1 MYALV
6 RNYSGAG
13 AKELF
18 DLLDERKSDVETS
31 LRTVAGFVA
40 YTLIRTN
47 DGGVSVTVCQDQ
59 GGTDQSTQAVREWIK
74 ANATG
79 LNTDPPTV
87 SKGTVILHLTSP

>member
-18 DLLDERKSDVETS
+18 DLLDELKSDVETR
-31 LRTVAGFVA
+31 LRAVAGFVA

-47 DGGVSVTVCQDQ
+47 DGGVSVRVCQDQ
-59 GGTDQSTQAVREWIK
+59 DGTDESSQLVRDWIQ
-74 ANATG
+74 ANAAD
-79 LNTDPPTV
+79 LNANPPTV
-87 SKGTVILHLTSP
+87 SKGSVILHLS